1 MHLIFSNGHEGN
13 FSQAKKLGI
22 HILSMGW
29 LEEAKN
35 TGLRPDETAYPSFSL
50 QRYNTPHLY
59 PKLKKMR
66 SMQPKTLE
74 EDYAKA
80 TKSMAKKLKAEEKR
94 AKAEAEKKRKDEE
107 GRTYVPKDPYYYKG
121 CDDHKKKPHYL
132 DELLAQASPS
142 AQVSGASTPSRSTSA
157 ASSDDVFDTPL
168 AQRLLKHRLHHGVKE
183 TANSPI
189 SSRNILRSASSSTK
203 VDEKQSSNLD
213 TTGKPARPHT
223 PSPSPQRR
231 SARASTQLCSKATEQ
246 AVLQD
251 ASPPFQEFP
260 PSPVLKRTKSRNP
273 LGAPVL
279 ESTRVQGSKI
289 KANRGRTRSKPLGK
303 PVVESTR
310 LSFSPKKAPQVS
322 PLVQKI
328 QNDILFDSLLK
339 SPPKQAVT
347 LSSEPLPPPPSTS
360 APKPLPL
367 PRPSSKPSSSAT
379 AVGEVQQVSALTA
392 PGPGASKSLRRPPSN
407 ARPAT
412 VRPLL
417 NRGTPPT
424 TGSPSKPPNSN
435 PVRTPQQSPSK
446 AQISPGKSPRLVA
459 PWRHQGKA
467 PEPADYEDV
476 YEFSS
481 FPEEPT
487 TSSRPAKPPQGRS
500 KPPLQQS
507 LSRREVPSSSKSQSQ
522 SPRRTQESLKP
533 IQEQEESSSTHG
545 SPRRTGTTPTRPFS
559 ASSTSPSRLPISASS
574 SSPSRPLTSPTH
586 PLASPPPSLSPSRKE
601 AAVSSPTH
609 RISSPAATNRL
620 GSPSARIG
628 SPRAEHSRLTSTSQR
643 PGSLLLPSSATPGIS
658 LTSLASDNIV
668 ASVESLNSE
677 EENNRPP
684 PTLSST
690 SQAAWKSLAS
700 TSLVVEQP
708 NKPKKSALLSRIF
721 SKPPTPKTAEAEN
734 NENEGEPSEESE
746 NKQGSTEEQEAKV
759 LPKRAHK
766 LLPQR
771 VPAVL
776 DQTVDPQ
783 NQDGI
788 DDARTAEVTNVHLT
802 SKSRKREAAETNV
815 SAGEKEKE
823 KKGKKRKSVEKK
835 KTEVEVDDARIQK
848 ELKKREKA
856 SRSRRSS
863 ADFVKPKRSQSRQS
877 STSESSASVSST
889 NTNLS
894 ALSSQRI
901 SSSSTTNSQQAT
913 TSTKGR
919 KAKVTLPNIVCTS
932 CHRDDSAMVKDL
944 VRKFGQFTFSSSV
957 TATTTHVISGEGK
970 RTLNLLK
977 GLMQVRNMREER
989 IN

>member
-1 MHLIFSNGHEGN
+1 
-13 FSQAKKLGI
+13 
-22 HILSMGW
+22 
-29 LEEAKN
+29 
-35 TGLRPDETAYPSFSL
+35 
-50 QRYNTPHLY
+50 
-59 PKLKKMR
+59 MR

-94 AKAEAEKKRKDEE
+94 AKAEGEKKRRDEE
-107 GRTYVPKDPYYYKG
+107 GRTYVPQDPYYYKG
-121 CDDHKKKPHYL
+121 CDDHKKKPDYL

-142 AQVSGASTPSRSTSA
+142 AQVSGGSTPSRSTSA
-157 ASSDDVFDTPL
+157 ASSDDDFDTPL

-183 TANSPI
+183 NANSPI
-189 SSRNILRSASSSTK
+189 SSRT
-203 VDEKQSSNLD
+203 
-213 TTGKPARPHT
+213 
-223 PSPSPQRR
+223 SP
-231 SARASTQLCSKATEQ
+231 QLCSKATEQ

-251 ASPPFQEFP
+251 ASPPFQELP
-260 PSPVLKRTKSRNP
+260 PSPVLKRNKSRNP

-379 AVGEVQQVSALTA
+379 AVGEVERQVSALTA
-392 PGPGASKSLRRPPSN
+392 PGPGPSKSLRRPPSN

-412 VRPLL
+412 VRPPL
-417 NRGTPPT
+417 NRGTLPT
-424 TGSPSKPPNSN
+424 TGSSSKPPNSN

-507 LSRREVPSSSKSQSQ
+507 LSRREVPSPSKSQSQ

-545 SPRRTGTTPTRPFS
+545 SPRRTAGTTPTRPFS
-559 ASSTSPSRLPISASS
+559 ASSTSPSRLPISVSS
-574 SSPSRPLTSPTH
+574 SSPLRPLTSPTH

-628 SPRAEHSRLTSTSQR
+628 SPRAEQSRLTS
-643 PGSLLLPSSATPGIS
+643 
-658 LTSLASDNIV
+658 
-668 ASVESLNSE
+668 
-677 EENNRPP
+677 
-684 PTLSST
+684 
-690 SQAAWKSLAS
+690 
-700 TSLVVEQP
+700 
-708 NKPKKSALLSRIF
+708 
-721 SKPPTPKTAEAEN
+721 
-734 NENEGEPSEESE
+734 
-746 NKQGSTEEQEAKV
+746 
-759 LPKRAHK
+759 
-766 LLPQR
+766 
-771 VPAVL
+771 
-776 DQTVDPQ
+776 
-783 NQDGI
+783 
-788 DDARTAEVTNVHLT
+788 
-802 SKSRKREAAETNV
+802 
-815 SAGEKEKE
+815 
-823 KKGKKRKSVEKK
+823 
-835 KTEVEVDDARIQK
+835 
-848 ELKKREKA
+848 
-856 SRSRRSS
+856 
-863 ADFVKPKRSQSRQS
+863 
-877 STSESSASVSST
+877 
-889 NTNLS
+889 
-894 ALSSQRI
+894 SSQR
-901 SSSSTTNSQQAT
+901 
-913 TSTKGR
+913 
-919 KAKVTLPNIVCTS
+919 
-932 CHRDDSAMVKDL
+932 
-944 VRKFGQFTFSSSV
+944 
-957 TATTTHVISGEGK
+957 
-970 RTLNLLK
+970 
-977 GLMQVRNMREER
+977 
-989 IN
+989 